1 MFPLSLLAPTL
12 PARLGATRSRMDAP
26 AELLQ
31 RARAGDRD
39 AVAALYGRFRNRMIA
54 LSFGIVRERAEAEDC
69 AQEILL
75 RAFDKMPVLNSE
87 SEFAAWLYRL
97 AINYC
102 LDRKRKLDRRQNI
115 SHAAAQPE
123 SHARFDAQ
131 IETRLALERVLDELS
146 ESARLTLML
155 REWHE
160 LSYDEIAAI
169 TGVPIGT
176 VKSRLNGARREFRR
190 IWEAHHAE

>member
-1 MFPLSLLAPTL
+1 MRGLAPAL
-12 PARLGATRSRMDAP
+12 SARLHMDAP

-39 AVAALYGRFRNRMIA
+39 AISVLYARFRDRMITLA
-54 LSFGIVRERAEAEDC
+54 FGIVRERAEAEDC

-97 AINYC
+97 AINFC
-102 LDRKRKLDRRQNI
+102 LDRKRKLDRRHNRDT
-115 SHAAAQPE
+115 SHVLT
-123 SHARFDAQ
+123 HAGHQRSFDAQ
-131 IETRLALERVLDELS
+131 IETRLALERALDELS

-160 LSYDEIAAI
+160 LNYEEIAAV
-169 TGVPIGT
+169 TGVPVGT
-176 VKSRLNGARREFRR
+176 VKSRLNQARREFRR

>member
-1 MFPLSLLAPTL
+1 MSPLSLLAPPL
-12 PARLGATRSRMDAP
+12 PARLQMDAP

-39 AVAALYGRFRNRMIA
+39 AIAVLYARFRDRMISLA
-54 LSFGIVRERAEAEDC
+54 FGIVRERAEAEDC

-102 LDRKRKLDRRQNI
+102 LDRKRKLDRRHSI
-115 SHAAAQPE
+115 SHVAPDAQPQR
-123 SHARFDAQ
+123 SFDAQ
-131 IETRLALERVLDELS
+131 VETRLALERVLDELS

-160 LSYDEIAAI
+160 LNYDEIAAI
-169 TGVPIGT
+169 TGVPVGT
-176 VKSRLNGARREFRR
+176 VKSRLNNARREFRR

>member
-1 MFPLSLLAPTL
+1 MSPLPTLAPAL
-12 PARLGATRSRMDAP
+12 PARLQMDAP

-31 RARAGDRD
+31 RARQGDRD
-39 AVAALYGRFRNRMIA
+39 AVAVLYARFRDRMITLA
-54 LSFGIVRERAEAEDC
+54 FGIVRERAEAEDC

-75 RAFDKMPVLNSE
+75 RAFDKMPTLASE

-102 LDRKRKLDRRQNI
+102 LDRKRKLDRRQTI
-115 SHAAAQPE
+115 SHGAPQPQPQ
-123 SHARFDAQ
+123 ANFDAQ

-146 ESARLTLML
+146 ETARLTLML

-160 LSYDEIAAI
+160 LNYDEIAAI
-169 TGVPIGT
+169 TGVPVGT

-190 IWEAHHAE
+190 IWEAHNGE

>member
-12 PARLGATRSRMDAP
+12 PALQRPARLQMDAP
-26 AELLQ
+26 AELLR
-31 RARAGDRD
+31 RARAGERD
-39 AVAALYGRFRNRMIA
+39 AIAVLYARFRDRMIA

-75 RAFDKMPVLNSE
+75 RAFDKMPVLNNE

-97 AINYC
+97 ALNYC
-102 LDRKRKLDRRQNI
+102 LDRKRKLDRRQSI
-115 SHAAAQPE
+115 SHAAPQLK
-123 SHARFDAQ
+123 SQRSFDAQ

-160 LSYDEIAAI
+160 LNYEEIAAI
-169 TGVPIGT
+169 TNVPVGT
-176 VKSRLNGARREFRR
+176 VKSRLNNARREFRR

>member
-1 MFPLSLLAPTL
+1 MSPLSTL
-12 PARLGATRSRMDAP
+12 VPALPSRLHMDAP

-39 AVAALYGRFRNRMIA
+39 AITVLYSRFRDRMIA

-75 RAFDKMPVLNSE
+75 RAFDKMPALNSE

-102 LDRKRKLDRRQNI
+102 LDRKRKLDRRQTI
-115 SHAAAQPE
+115 SHAAVQPE
-123 SHARFDAQ
+123 HSTRFDAQ
-131 IETRLALERVLDELS
+131 IETRLALERALDELS
-146 ESARLTLML
+146 EVARLTLML

-160 LSYDEIAAI
+160 LNYDEIAAI
-169 TGVPIGT
+169 TNVPVGT
-176 VKSRLNGARREFRR
+176 VKSRLNHARREFRR
-190 IWEAHHAE
+190 IWEAHNAE

>member
-1 MFPLSLLAPTL
+1 MPPLSLLAPTL
-12 PARLGATRSRMDAP
+12 PARLGATQLQVDAP
-26 AELLQ
+26 AELLR
-31 RARAGDRD
+31 RARAGERD
-39 AVAALYGRFRNRMIA
+39 AIAVLYARFRDRMIA

-75 RAFDKMPVLNSE
+75 RAFDKMPVLSDE

-102 LDRKRKLDRRQNI
+102 LDRKRKLDRRQNLGQ
-115 SHAAAQPE
+115 SAPDAQP
-123 SHARFDAQ
+123 HARFDAQ

-146 ESARLTLML
+146 ETARLTLML

-160 LSYDEIAAI
+160 LNYDQIARI
-169 TGVPIGT
+169 TGVPVGT
-176 VKSRLNGARREFRR
+176 VKSRLNNARREFRR
-190 IWEAHHAE
+190 IWEAHNAE

>member
-1 MFPLSLLAPTL
+1 MSPLFNLAPAL
-12 PARLGATRSRMDAP
+12 PLRLRMDAP

-31 RARAGDRD
+31 RARSGDRD
-39 AVAALYGRFRNRMIA
+39 AVAVLYGRFRDRMISLA
-54 LSFGIVRERAEAEDC
+54 FGIVRERAEAEDC

-75 RAFDKMPVLNSE
+75 RAFDKMPALNSE

-102 LDRKRKLDRRQNI
+102 LDRKRKLDRRANS
-115 SHAAAQPE
+115 SHGARQPE
-123 SHARFDAQ
+123 HQPSFDKQ
-131 IETRLALERVLDELS
+131 IETRLALERALDEMT

-160 LSYDEIAAI
+160 LNYEEIAAI
-169 TGVPIGT
+169 TNVPVGT
-176 VKSRLNGARREFRR
+176 VKSRLNHARREFRR
-190 IWEAHHAE
+190 IWEAHHGE

>member
-1 MFPLSLLAPTL
+1 MSPFPTLAPAL
-12 PARLGATRSRMDAP
+12 PARLQMDAP

-31 RARAGDRD
+31 RARQGDRD
-39 AVAALYGRFRNRMIA
+39 AVAVLYARFRDRMISLA
-54 LSFGIVRERAEAEDC
+54 FGIVRERAEAEDC

-75 RAFDKMPVLNSE
+75 RAFDKMPVLADE
-87 SEFAAWLYRL
+87 SQFTAWLYRL

-102 LDRKRKLDRRQNI
+102 LDRKRVIDRRRNI

-123 SHARFDAQ
+123 PHARFDAQ

-146 ESARLTLML
+146 ETARLTLML

-160 LSYDEIAAI
+160 LNYDEIAAI
-169 TGVPIGT
+169 TGVPVGT
-176 VKSRLNGARREFRR
+176 VKSRLNAARREFRR
-190 IWEAHHAE
+190 IWEAHNAE

>member
-1 MFPLSLLAPTL
+1 
-12 PARLGATRSRMDAP
+12 MDAP

-39 AVAALYGRFRNRMIA
+39 AVAALYGRFRDRMIA

-75 RAFDKMPVLNSE
+75 RAFDKMPVLSSE

-102 LDRKRKLDRRQNI
+102 LDRKRKLDRRHSI
-115 SHAAAQPE
+115 SHVAPQLE
-123 SHARFDAQ
+123 LHARFDAQ

-160 LSYDEIAAI
+160 LNYDEIAQI
-169 TGVPIGT
+169 TNVPVGT
-176 VKSRLNGARREFRR
+176 VKSRLNQARREFRR

>member
-1 MFPLSLLAPTL
+1 MSPLSTLAPAH
-12 PARLGATRSRMDAP
+12 PSRLHIDAP

-31 RARAGDRD
+31 RARAHDRD
-39 AVAALYGRFRNRMIA
+39 AVAVLYGRFHDRMITLA
-54 LSFGIVRERAEAEDC
+54 FGIVRERAEAEDC

-102 LDRKRKLDRRQNI
+102 LDRKRKLDRRHSI
-115 SHAAAQPE
+115 SHGAGQPQHQA
-123 SHARFDAQ
+123 SFDAQ

-160 LSYDEIAAI
+160 LNYDEIAAI
-169 TGVPIGT
+169 TGVPVGT
-176 VKSRLNGARREFRR
+176 VKSRLNNARREFRR
-190 IWEAHHAE
+190 IWEAHNGE

>member
-1 MFPLSLLAPTL
+1 MSPLSNFAPTL
-12 PARLGATRSRMDAP
+12 PARLHMDAP

-39 AVAALYGRFRNRMIA
+39 AVAVLYARFRDRMITLA
-54 LSFGIVRERAEAEDC
+54 FGIVRERAEAEDC

-75 RAFDKMPVLNSE
+75 RAFDKMPILASE

-102 LDRKRKLDRRQNI
+102 LDRKRKSDRRQRI
-115 SHAAAQPE
+115 SHAAPLAQHQA
-123 SHARFDAQ
+123 SFDAQ
-131 IETRLALERVLDELS
+131 IETRLALERALDELS

-160 LSYDEIAAI
+160 LNYDEIAAI
-169 TGVPIGT
+169 TNVPVGT
-176 VKSRLNGARREFRR
+176 VKSRLNQARREFRR
-190 IWEAHHAE
+190 IWEAHNAE

>member
-1 MFPLSLLAPTL
+1 MSPLSMLAPAF
-12 PARLGATRSRMDAP
+12 PSRLHMDAQ

-39 AVAALYGRFRNRMIA
+39 AIAVLYARFRDRMIA
-54 LSFGIVRERAEAEDC
+54 LAFGIVRERAEAEDC

-75 RAFDKMPVLNSE
+75 RAFDKMPALSDE

-97 AINYC
+97 AINFC
-102 LDRKRKLDRRQNI
+102 LDRKRKLDRRQKI
-115 SHAAAQPE
+115 GHLEPQSQPN
-123 SHARFDAQ
+123 FDAQ
-131 IETRLALERVLDELS
+131 IETRLALERALDELS

-160 LSYDEIAAI
+160 LNYDEIAAV
-169 TGVPIGT
+169 TNVPVGT
-176 VKSRLNGARREFRR
+176 VKSRLSHARHEFRR
-190 IWEAHHAE
+190 IWEAHNGE

>member
-1 MFPLSLLAPTL
+1 MSPFPTLAPVL
-12 PARLGATRSRMDAP
+12 PARLQMDAP

-39 AVAALYGRFRNRMIA
+39 ATSVLYARFRDRMIA
-54 LSFGIVRERAEAEDC
+54 LAFGIVRERAEAEDC

-75 RAFDKMPVLNSE
+75 RAFDKMPILASE
-87 SEFAAWLYRL
+87 SEFSAWLYRL

-102 LDRKRKLDRRQNI
+102 LDRKRKLDRRQTI
-115 SHAAAQPE
+115 SHAAPQPE
-123 SHARFDAQ
+123 PHARFDAQ
-131 IETRLALERVLDELS
+131 IETRLALERALDELS

-160 LSYDEIAAI
+160 LNYEEIAQI
-169 TGVPIGT
+169 TNVPVGT
-176 VKSRLNGARREFRR
+176 VKSRLNHARREFRR
-190 IWEAHHAE
+190 VWEAHNAE

>member
-1 MFPLSLLAPTL
+1 MSPLSTLARALAPAF
-12 PARLGATRSRMDAP
+12 PSRLHIDAP

-39 AVAALYGRFRNRMIA
+39 AIAVLYARFRDRMIA
-54 LSFGIVRERAEAEDC
+54 LAFGIVRERAEAEDC

-75 RAFDKMPVLNSE
+75 RAFDKMPALASE

-97 AINYC
+97 AINFC
-102 LDRKRKLDRRQNI
+102 LDRKRKLDRRRNI
-115 SHAAAQPE
+115 SHAAPQLEHQPN
-123 SHARFDAQ
+123 FDAQ
-131 IETRLALERVLDELS
+131 IETRLALERALDELS
-146 ESARLTLML
+146 QSARLTLML

-160 LSYDEIAAI
+160 LNYDEIAAI
-169 TGVPIGT
+169 TNVPVGT

-190 IWEAHHAE
+190 IWEAHNGE

>member
-1 MFPLSLLAPTL
+1 MSPLTTLAPAL
-12 PARLGATRSRMDAP
+12 PSRLHLDAP

-31 RARAGDRD
+31 RARQGDRD
-39 AVAALYGRFRNRMIA
+39 AISVLYGRFRDHMISLA
-54 LSFGIVRERAEAEDC
+54 FGIVRERAEAEDC

-75 RAFDKMPVLNSE
+75 RAFDKMPVLASE

-102 LDRKRKLDRRQNI
+102 LDRKRKLDRRQTI
-115 SHAAAQPE
+115 SHAAAQVEP
-123 SHARFDAQ
+123 SARFDAQ
-131 IETRLALERVLDELS
+131 IETRLALERALDELS
-146 ESARLTLML
+146 EVARLTLML

-160 LSYDEIAAI
+160 LNYEEIAAI
-169 TGVPIGT
+169 TNVPVGT
-176 VKSRLNGARREFRR
+176 VKSRLNNARREFRR

>member
-1 MFPLSLLAPTL
+1 
-12 PARLGATRSRMDAP
+12 MDAP

-31 RARAGDRD
+31 RARAGERD
-39 AVAALYGRFRNRMIA
+39 AIAVLYGRFRDRMIA
-54 LSFGIVRERAEAEDC
+54 LAFGIVRDRAEAEDC

-75 RAFDKMPVLNSE
+75 RAFNKMPVLNSE

-97 AINYC
+97 AINHC

-115 SHAAAQPE
+115 SHGAPQPQHQP
-123 SHARFDAQ
+123 SFDAQ

-146 ESARLTLML
+146 ETARLTLML

-160 LSYDEIAAI
+160 LDYEEIAQI
-169 TGVPIGT
+169 TNVPVGT
-176 VKSRLNGARREFRR
+176 VKSRLNQARREFRR
-190 IWEAHHAE
+190 IWEAHNAG

>member
-1 MFPLSLLAPTL
+1 MSPFPTLVPAL
-12 PARLGATRSRMDAP
+12 PARLHIDAP
-26 AELLQ
+26 AQLLQ
-31 RARAGDRD
+31 RARSGDRD
-39 AVAALYGRFRNRMIA
+39 AVAVLYGRFRDRMIA

-75 RAFDKMPVLNSE
+75 RAFDKMPILASE

-102 LDRKRKLDRRQNI
+102 LDRKRVIDRRQTI

-123 SHARFDAQ
+123 PQTRFDAQ
-131 IETRLALERVLDELS
+131 IETRLALERALDELS
-146 ESARLTLML
+146 EVARLTLML

-160 LSYDEIAAI
+160 LNYDEIAAI
-169 TGVPIGT
+169 TNVPVGT
-176 VKSRLNGARREFRR
+176 VKSRLNNARREFRR